1 MLAISLVSA
10 SPPGPHQA
18 EWLPGRPRFAT
29 TRAAGLF
36 ATRIMQWVSLSER
49 QRECAVAQGDIE
61 TYYEDGVWK
70 NKREGTDRAFGA
82 GYGTKDEA
90 AAAGR
95 DAAQADKVEHVIK
108 NQDGQIGSK
117 NSYGNDPRN
126 VPG

>member
-1 MLAISLVSA
+1 
-10 SPPGPHQA
+10 
-18 EWLPGRPRFAT
+18 
-29 TRAAGLF
+29 
-36 ATRIMQWVSLSER
+36 
-49 QRECAVAQGDIE
+49 VAQDDIE
-61 TYYEDGVWK
+61 TYYEDGQWK

-90 AAAGR
+90 VSAGR
-95 DAAQADKVEHVIK
+95 TAAQADKVEHVIK